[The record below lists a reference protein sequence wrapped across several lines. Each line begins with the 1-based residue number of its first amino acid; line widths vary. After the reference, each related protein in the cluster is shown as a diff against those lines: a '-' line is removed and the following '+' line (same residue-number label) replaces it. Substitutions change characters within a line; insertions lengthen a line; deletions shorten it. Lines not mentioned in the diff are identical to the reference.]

1 MTIFDIFRP
10 RCSCSRQSS
19 QSEIADL
26 QKSVDEAN
34 RMLGTARGE
43 VRAALAHVRSLNPL
57 INALLLASAR
67 ADHSRKGL
75 VTLRAEDW
83 QAVSDALGKV
93 GGGA

>member
-10 RCSCSRQSS
+10 RQSS

-26 QKSVDEAN
+26 QKSVEEAN
-34 RMLGTARGE
+34 RMVGNARGE
-43 VRAALAHVRSLNPL
+43 VRAALAHVRSFSPL
-57 INALLLASAR
+57 INALMLANAR
-67 ADHSRKGL
+67 SDHSRKGF